1 MSEKLSTQDDQEH
14 HRWMQNHVFHVCENR
29 SVLEVGPFDGHY
41 SKVLLQINIKNLTL
55 IEASENACK
64 YSLEKINWPAS
75 KNIKIIHGDMHK
87 DLNLAGKHDVV
98 LLLGV
103 LYHSHAPLHVL
114 EETVNN
120 CDPDYIIT
128 DDCIDS
134 LNFGSQSYF
143 GDEIA
148 NCPGMR
154 YALAGKKTCNIVSY
168 IDQTVLKQAMHNLGY
183 ECIIKIYHPQSAYCA
198 GRPINIFKRSF

>member
-1 MSEKLSTQDDQEH
+1 LKKLSTKDEQEH
-14 HRWMQNHVFHVCENR
+14 FRYMQNNVFHVCENR
-29 SVLEVGPFDGHY
+29 SVLEVGPFNGHY
-41 SKVLLQINIKNLTL
+41 SKVLVQNNIKNLTL

-64 YSLEKINWPAS
+64 ILERINWPAS

-128 DDCIDS
+128 DDCKDS
-134 LNFGSQSYF
+134 LNF

-154 YALAGKKTCNIVSY
+154 YALADKKTCNIVSY
-168 IDQTVLKQAMHNLGY
+168 IDQIVLKQAMHNLGY

-198 GRPINIFKRSF
+198 GRPINIFKRI

>member
-1 MSEKLSTQDDQEH
+1 MEKLSTQDNQEH
-14 HRWMQNHVFHVCENR
+14 YRWMQNHVFHVCENR
-29 SVLEVGPFDGHY
+29 SVLEVGPLNGHY
-41 SKVLLQINIKNLTL
+41 SKVLVQINIKNLTL
-55 IEASENACK
+55 IEASENACDI
-64 YSLEKINWPAS
+64 LETINWPAS

-128 DDCIDS
+128 DACEDS
-134 LNFGSQSYF
+134 LNFT
-143 GDEIA
+143 DEIA

-154 YALAGKKTCNIVSY
+154 YALAGKKTCNIVSH

-198 GRPINIFKRSF
+198 GRPINIFKKAV